1 MSSDK
6 KTPANRPIKLTLSL
20 SGCDRR
26 INIGKDVVRVLGV
39 PQYVCIK
46 VNEDLSSIAVLPCEE
61 KEYMSV
67 KVPEKLFTD
76 KKSKLRITSKS
87 YVNQLLTTNGM
98 DPAGT
103 YAFRGVLSGNSNA
116 VVFNLT
122 LDAEGASLNEEQ

>member
-6 KTPANRPIKLTLSL
+6 KTPAIRTVKLTLSL

-46 VNEDLSSIAVLPCEE
+46 VNEGLSSIAVLPCEE

-67 KVPEKLFTD
+67 KVPEKLLTD
-76 KKSKLRITSKS
+76 RKTKLRMTSKS
-87 YVNQLLTTNGM
+87 YVNQLLTTNGL

-103 YAFRGVLSGNSNA
+103 YVFQGVLSGNSNA

-122 LDAEGASLNEEQ
+122 PEGEGTDCDEE

>member
-1 MSSDK
+1 
-6 KTPANRPIKLTLSL
+6 
-20 SGCDRR
+20 
-26 INIGKDVVRVLGV
+26 
-39 PQYVCIK
+39 
-46 VNEDLSSIAVLPCEE
+46 
-61 KEYMSV
+61 MSV

-103 YAFRGVLSGNSNA
+103 YVFQGVLSGNSNA

-122 LDAEGASLNEEQ
+122 PDGERAGGSEEQ

>member
-1 MSSDK
+1 MSSEK
-6 KTPANRPIKLTLSL
+6 KAPANRTIKLTLSL

-67 KVPEKLFTD
+67 KVPEKLLTD
-76 KKSKLRITSKS
+76 RKTKLRITSKS
-87 YVNQLLTTNGM
+87 YVHQLLTTNGLN
-98 DPAGT
+98 PAGT
-103 YAFRGVLSGNSNA
+103 YTFLGNLSGNSNA
-116 VVFNLT
+116 VVFHLT
-122 LDAEGASLNEEQ
+122 PDAEGADHSEEQ

>member
-103 YAFRGVLSGNSNA
+103 YVFQGVLSGNSNA
-116 VVFNLT
+116 VVFNLPH
-122 LDAEGASLNEEQ
+122 DGERAGGSEEQ